1 MIRRALLIYLFFGV
15 FTSQACAQTHPMLSL
30 TAEGVEE
37 IRNGGSSVMFDEVM
51 AHAIRI
57 VDEAITEGVQVP
69 IPKDMAGG
77 YTHEQHKKNY
87 RNMHLAGAL
96 FQIIGDTK
104 YALFIKENLMAYAK
118 MYKALPIHPTD
129 RSYSTGKIFWQ
140 CLNDANWLVYTSM
153 AYDCIYD
160 YLSEKERKYLDSEL
174 FRPFADFISVEN
186 PQFFNRVHNHSTWG
200 NAAVG
205 MIGLVINDEDLIQR
219 ALYGIP
225 LSEDDA
231 KAKDDDGG
239 FIFEKGKAGFYAQM
253 DNAFSPD
260 GYYTEGPYYQR
271 YAMTPFMFF
280 ALALHN
286 TRPELKIFDYRKGLL
301 TKAVYALIYQ
311 SDSEG
316 RFFPINDAQKGMSL
330 KAESVVAAVNI
341 AYGITRDSRLLS
353 IAQQQGDL
361 LLDQSGYAIS
371 KGIEKGNSQP
381 FIKQSIELTDGANGD
396 EGALGI
402 LRTSDEEKE
411 ITVVFKYTSQ
421 GLGHGHYDKLSY
433 LLYDNSTEVL
443 QDYGAARWVNI
454 DQKAGGRYLK
464 ENTSWAKQTIAH
476 NTLVVDQKSHFN
488 GIYDVANSHH
498 SEPYLFHTENENLQ
512 VASATESNAYEG
524 VKMRRTLFLL
534 KDESFSH
541 PVLIDLMNV
550 QSDEEH
556 SYDLPIQYAD
566 HLLETNI
573 DYTISES
580 RKVMGDNSGYQH
592 IFLEATGSSP
602 DNQMY
607 FNWMKD
613 DKFYSITSTV
623 DTGDKFLFAR
633 IGANDPDFNLRRDA
647 ILIHRKENS
656 KNAIFLSAIESHGK
670 YSRVTELVNT
680 PYKEINSLDVVYKD
694 DNYTIFTISSKQ
706 GKSWTIMFSQKNNEI
721 TKNHIVYINNQAYSW
736 KGPVHMITN
745 N

>member
-1 MIRRALLIYLFFGV
+1 MMRRALLIYLFLGV
-15 FTSQACAQTHPMLSL
+15 FTSQACAQTHPILSL
-30 TAEGVEE
+30 TSDGIEM
-37 IRNGGSSVMFDEVM
+37 IRKGGSSTMFDKVQ
-51 AHAIRI
+51 ANAIKI
-57 VDEAITEGVQVP
+57 VDEAIAEGILVP
-69 IPKDMAGG
+69 IPRDMAGG

-87 RNMHLAGAL
+87 RHMHLAGAL
-96 FQIIGDTK
+96 YQISGTEK
-104 YALFIKENLMAYAK
+104 YAKFIKDNLMAYAK
-118 MYKALPIHPTD
+118 IYKTLPIHPTD

-153 AYDCIYD
+153 AYDCIYE
-160 YLSEKERKYLDSEL
+160 YLSTKEKSYLESEL
-174 FRPFADFISVEN
+174 FKPYADFISVEN

-205 MIGLVINDEDLIQR
+205 MIGLVMKDEALVQR

-225 LSEDDA
+225 LSEDDER
-231 KAKDDDGG
+231 AKDDDGG
-239 FIFEKGKAGFYAQM
+239 FIFEKGQAGFYAQM

-286 TRPELKIFDYRKGLL
+286 AKPELKIFDYRNGLL

-330 KAESVVAAVNI
+330 MAESVVAAVNI
-341 AYGITRDSRLLS
+341 AYGITRDPRLLD

-361 LLDQSGYAIS
+361 LLDQNGYAIS
-371 KGIEKGNSQP
+371 KGIDKGARQP
-381 FIKQSIELTDGANGD
+381 FIKQSIELTDGAEGD
-396 EGALGI
+396 QGALGI
-402 LRTSDEEKE
+402 LRSADAEKE

-433 LLYDNSTEVL
+433 LLYDNATEVL

-454 DQKAGGRYLK
+454 DQKAGGRYLN

-476 NTLVVDQKSHFN
+476 NTLVVDRKSHFN
-488 GIYDVANSHH
+488 GIYDVANRHH
-498 SEPYLFHTENENLQ
+498 SEPYLFHSDHEQLQ

-524 VKMRRTLFLL
+524 VKMHRTLFLL
-534 KDESFSH
+534 KDEGLSH
-541 PVLIDLMNV
+541 PVLIDLMKA

-556 SYDLPIQYAD
+556 TYELPIQYAD

-573 DYTISES
+573 DYTISET
-580 RKVMGDNSGYQH
+580 RQVMGDKNGYQH
-592 IFLEATGSSP
+592 IFLEAEGTAK
-602 DNQMY
+602 DNQLY
-607 FNWMKD
+607 FNWMND
-613 DKFYSITSTV
+613 DKFYSFTSAA
-623 DTGDKFLFAR
+623 DIGDKMLFAR

-647 ILIHRKENS
+647 LLIHRKENS
-656 KNAIFLSAIESHGK
+656 KDALFLTAIESHGS

-680 PYKEINSLDVVYKD
+680 PYKEIKSIKVDYD
-694 DNYTIFTISSKQ
+694 DHNYTIFTIENNS
-706 GKSWTIMFSQKNNEI
+706 GKSWTIMFSLNNNDPGKSHTI
-721 TKNHIVYINNQAYSW
+721 TAKNHSYKWSGPLHMINN
-736 KGPVHMITN
+736 
-745 N
+745 